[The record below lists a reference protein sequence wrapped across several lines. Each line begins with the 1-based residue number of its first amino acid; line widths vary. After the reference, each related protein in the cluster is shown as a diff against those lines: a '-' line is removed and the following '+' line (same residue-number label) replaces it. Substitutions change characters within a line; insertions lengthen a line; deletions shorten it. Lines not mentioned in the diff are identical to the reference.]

1 MNPTAFAAILNML
14 IQDLTALLTFLGLVA
29 TAIIAFV
36 NRSDIKTLT
45 SRSNDHAG
53 TLKSVFDRIDQ
64 IQGQNVTLAA
74 QIPAVGQAVPVV
86 PVIAAPIE
94 AAAPAPPDPPAITN
108 TQQMVS
114 VPTTVSVAGDGSL
127 VYGGHVAVP
136 MPQPGDAPVVVS
148 LTAPTPELPK
158 IVDSSPAQPGGD
170 ASAGIVPV
178 KDGG

>member
-1 MNPTAFAAILNML
+1 MNPTALAAILNML

-86 PVIAAPIE
+86 PVIVPVTE
-94 AAAPAPPDPPAITN
+94 AAAPAPPAITN

-170 ASAGIVPV
+170 GSAGIVPV

>member
-1 MNPTAFAAILNML
+1 MNPTAFAALLNML

-86 PVIAAPIE
+86 PVIVPVTE
-94 AAAPAPPDPPAITN
+94 AAAPAPPAITN

-170 ASAGIVPV
+170 ASAGIAT
-178 KDGG
+178 